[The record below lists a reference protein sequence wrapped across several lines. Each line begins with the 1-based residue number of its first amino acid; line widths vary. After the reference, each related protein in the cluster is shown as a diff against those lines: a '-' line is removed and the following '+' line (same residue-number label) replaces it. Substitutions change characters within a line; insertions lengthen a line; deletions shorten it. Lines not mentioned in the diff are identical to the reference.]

1 MNKEYCEYC
10 ENDIEYV
17 YIRESPITF
26 PEKTCVK
33 CLINKENGRVIKKLK
48 KVTSVFIEDDGTEQP
63 VYEILKYK

>member
-48 KVTSVFIEDDGTEQP
+48 KE
-63 VYEILKYK
+63 YAL